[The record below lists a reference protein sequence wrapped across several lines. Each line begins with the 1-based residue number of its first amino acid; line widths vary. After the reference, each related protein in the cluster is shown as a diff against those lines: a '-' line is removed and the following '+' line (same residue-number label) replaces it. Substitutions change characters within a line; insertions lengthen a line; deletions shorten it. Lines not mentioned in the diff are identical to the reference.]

1 MIDLTRLR
9 IGDFHDRVAAAVPCV
24 PDDDETRAA
33 LRGRRL
39 ADVLGVFLNHHGR
52 FVPARP
58 RNVDYAAD
66 FWTSQAV
73 RVEADIAALEGRIKR
88 GEDLGPYMSPNI
100 GRNGFVASNGRQRWE
115 PARDLALNA
124 FGVHHLHLT
133 PGKGSDAL
141 AFIAFS
147 RIAAVFVM
155 LGPHK
160 SFDDGSLA
168 DAVARYQAQTG
179 REIKS
184 AWPSGTTPSPRDQM
198 KLARRCVS
206 SFGNAD
212 GKLTVGARNHRRSC
226 SQTEPDPARI
236 SCQRG
241 RAHAHI
247 TCLHARHHHVV
258 LANRRVCPQSLPMA
272 VGSCPAPLMYSH
284 SSGLGVLFRM
294 EQFLPGDLV
303 AGDRRLSR
311 RQGQPVGELL
321 RRPAP
326 FRCVLVRIECDHVV
340 AVHEVASTLHDD
352 AQVAL
357 VAEA

>member
-1 MIDLTRLR
+1 MPNSVTPVQGPAKPDSDETRPSGYSHRTMHNGDRPR

-198 KLARRCVS
+198 KLAR
-206 SFGNAD
+206 
-212 GKLTVGARNHRRSC
+212 L
-226 SQTEPDPARI
+226 
-236 SCQRG
+236 
-241 RAHAHI
+241 
-247 TCLHARHHHVV
+247 
-258 LANRRVCPQSLPMA
+258 
-272 VGSCPAPLMYSH
+272 
-284 SSGLGVLFRM
+284 
-294 EQFLPGDLV
+294 
-303 AGDRRLSR
+303 
-311 RQGQPVGELL
+311 
-321 RRPAP
+321 
-326 FRCVLVRIECDHVV
+326 
-340 AVHEVASTLHDD
+340 
-352 AQVAL
+352 
-357 VAEA
+357 

>member
-1 MIDLTRLR
+1 MHNGDRPR

-198 KLARRCVS
+198 KLARHCVS

-212 GKLTVGARNHRRSC
+212 GKLTMGASVMSNGDGLRMRRYADFIAR
-226 SQTEPDPARI
+226 QVAAIDPMLDDPVQVDALMPAARGTWGPEVDFEWHM
-236 SCQRG
+236 QD
-241 RAHAHI
+241 
-247 TCLHARHHHVV
+247 T
-258 LANRRVCPQSLPMA
+258 
-272 VGSCPAPLMYSH
+272 
-284 SSGLGVLFRM
+284 
-294 EQFLPGDLV
+294 DLV
-303 AGDRRLSR
+303 LYERNSR
-311 RQGQPVGELL
+311 TLCPVLNG
-321 RRPAP
+321 
-326 FRCVLVRIECDHVV
+326 FC
-340 AVHEVASTLHDD
+340 
-352 AQVAL
+352 
-357 VAEA
+357 